1 MSKAT
6 SPAQELVD
14 LICASYLREF
24 TDQEV
29 RALDNLGGRDESGCL
44 PSSAR
49 IAVRGSQSKMI
60 VSSPSV
66 LFEGLIRFYTPTL
79 PDASCLLPLSVIEG
93 VYFND

>member
-1 MSKAT
+1 MSKAS

-14 LICASYLREF
+14 LICASYLHTF
-24 TDQEV
+24 TDQEMS
-29 RALDNLGGRDESGCL
+29 ALDSLGCRDENGYL

-49 IAVRGSQSKMI
+49 IAVRGSQSRMI
-60 VSSPSV
+60 VSSPS
-66 LFEGLIRFYTPTL
+66 FICEGMIRFFTPTL